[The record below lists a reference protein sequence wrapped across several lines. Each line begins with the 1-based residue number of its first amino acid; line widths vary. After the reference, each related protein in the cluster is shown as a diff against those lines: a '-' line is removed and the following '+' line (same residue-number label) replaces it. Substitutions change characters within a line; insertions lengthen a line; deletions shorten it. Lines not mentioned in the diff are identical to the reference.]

1 MSNVNVKNYVK
12 NLFLT
17 TIGCIMYAIGIQC
30 FAAPHNIAPGGV
42 SGIAIMLN
50 YLFNIPIGFF
60 TFIVNIPLIIIILVR
75 KYFNKTFIVNM
86 LIAST
91 ILSIITDFILL
102 IVPTYKGDPLLA
114 AIFSGA
120 IMGIGLA
127 LVHLG
132 EMNTGG
138 VSLMGLMIHEER
150 PEFHVGTLITV
161 LNMSI
166 VILSTIIYKNIESML
181 YATVTVYISGVFMD
195 KLLDNASHKSLML
208 VISECTDKVKDVFVK
223 YHAGS
228 TILKGEGNYSGRFQR
243 VILCVVKKQTCE
255 DMQKEIKQVDP
266 HALTI
271 ITEASKVEGKGFRHI
286 M

>member
-1 MSNVNVKNYVK
+1 MSNVNLKNYLK

-30 FAAPHNIAPGGV
+30 FAAPHNIAPGGI

-91 ILSIITDFILL
+91 LLSIITDFILL
-102 IVPTYKGDPLLA
+102 VAPIYKGDPLLA

-138 VSLMGLMIHEER
+138 VSLMGLMIREER
-150 PEFHVGTLITV
+150 PEFHVGTLITA

-181 YATVTVYISGVFMD
+181 YATITVYISGVFMD

-255 DMQKEIKQVDP
+255 DMQKEIKQIDP